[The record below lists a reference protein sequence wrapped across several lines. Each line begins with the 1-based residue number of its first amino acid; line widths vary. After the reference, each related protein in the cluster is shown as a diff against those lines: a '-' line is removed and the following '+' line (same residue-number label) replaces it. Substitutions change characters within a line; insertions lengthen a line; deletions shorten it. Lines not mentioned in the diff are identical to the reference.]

1 MYAGPSSKVMQNLY
15 DPHINQS
22 YRIKDHK
29 LKLIKNKAQ
38 YKHLSECNKVPTL
51 LTLLRILFLGRIGS
65 ISYVL
70 PIRQNID
77 ILNRDIRVDGAKFW
91 IIFKQLKLLRKA
103 GHLQLIQNSALS
115 VTRWHQCD
123 IRMTWNKTPLWILV
137 TFIAM
142 FKPKEIVSSTGNDKK
157 SIWMWIAIVFS
168 LAMLCIWIYLQLQI
182 QAAVGY

>member
-51 LTLLRILFLGRIGS
+51 LTLLRILFLGQIGS

-70 PIRQNID
+70 PIRQNMD
-77 ILNRDIRVDGAKFW
+77 ILNRDIRVPLLKFVW
-91 IIFKQLKLLRKA
+91 YDCLHLFWKIFVNFLTSTLLRAQNTTLLSKVRQRFFQILWPSQKTQTLTDVKMKLWRNHQLYL
-103 GHLQLIQNSALS
+103 HLIPTLPGFNFL
-115 VTRWHQCD
+115 
-123 IRMTWNKTPLWILV
+123 K
-137 TFIAM
+137 F
-142 FKPKEIVSSTGNDKK
+142 
-157 SIWMWIAIVFS
+157 
-168 LAMLCIWIYLQLQI
+168 
-182 QAAVGY
+182 

>member
-70 PIRQNID
+70 PIRQNMD
-77 ILNRDIRVDGAKFW
+77 ILNRDIRVPLLKF
-91 IIFKQLKLLRKA
+91 
-103 GHLQLIQNSALS
+103 
-115 VTRWHQCD
+115 V
-123 IRMTWNKTPLWILV
+123 
-137 TFIAM
+137 
-142 FKPKEIVSSTGNDKK
+142 
-157 SIWMWIAIVFS
+157 
-168 LAMLCIWIYLQLQI
+168 
-182 QAAVGY
+182 

>member
-70 PIRQNID
+70 PIRQNMD
-77 ILNRDIRVDGAKFW
+77 ILNRDIRVPLLKFVW
-91 IIFKQLKLLRKA
+91 YDCLHLFWKIFVNFLTSTLLRA
-103 GHLQLIQNSALS
+103 Q
-115 VTRWHQCD
+115 
-123 IRMTWNKTPLWILV
+123 NKTLLSKLRQRFFQISWSPQTFLKRMQKTNQIWETWSFKIVKLSNGEIL
-137 TFIAM
+137 
-142 FKPKEIVSSTGNDKK
+142 
-157 SIWMWIAIVFS
+157 
-168 LAMLCIWIYLQLQI
+168 
-182 QAAVGY
+182 

>member
-70 PIRQNID
+70 PIQQNMD
-77 ILNRDIRVDGAKFW
+77 ILNRDIRAPLLKFVW
-91 IIFKQLKLLRKA
+91 YDCLHLFWKIFVNFLTSTLLRAQNMTSCRNHDKDFFKYC
-103 GHLQLIQNSALS
+103 GLLQRRHRRGARPSQ
-115 VTRWHQCD
+115 VR
-123 IRMTWNKTPLWILV
+123 PLQWRRAAAAAAA
-137 TFIAM
+137 FS
-142 FKPKEIVSSTGNDKK
+142 FSK
-157 SIWMWIAIVFS
+157 SR
-168 LAMLCIWIYLQLQI
+168 
-182 QAAVGY
+182 

>member
-22 YRIKDHK
+22 YCIKDHK

-70 PIRQNID
+70 PIRQNMD
-77 ILNRDIRVDGAKFW
+77 ILNRDIRVPLLKFVW
-91 IIFKQLKLLRKA
+91 YDCLHLFWKIFVNFLTSTLLCT
-103 GHLQLIQNSALS
+103 QNTMLLS
-115 VTRWHQCD
+115 KVQQRFTQMLWPSQ
-123 IRMTWNKTPLWILV
+123 KTQ
-137 TFIAM
+137 
-142 FKPKEIVSSTGNDKK
+142 
-157 SIWMWIAIVFS
+157 S
-168 LAMLCIWIYLQLQI
+168 LTLDSMYHTLEPT
-182 QAAVGY
+182 

>member
-70 PIRQNID
+70 PIRQNMD
-77 ILNRDIRVDGAKFW
+77 ILNRDIRVPLLKFVW
-91 IIFKQLKLLRKA
+91 YD
-103 GHLQLIQNSALS
+103 LS
-115 VTRWHQCD
+115 
-123 IRMTWNKTPLWILV
+123 
-137 TFIAM
+137 TFILKNLRQLFDKYAVARTEHDILS
-142 FKPKEIVSSTGNDKK
+142 KPRQRFFQILWPSQKTQTLTDVKMKLWRNHQ
-157 SIWMWIAIVFS
+157 
-168 LAMLCIWIYLQLQI
+168 LYLHLI
-182 QAAVGY
+182 PTLPGFNFLKF

>member
-1 MYAGPSSKVMQNLY
+1 MYTGPSSKVMQNLY

-77 ILNRDIRVDGAKFW
+77 ILNRDMRVHTY
-91 IIFKQLKLLRKA
+91 IIF
-103 GHLQLIQNSALS
+103 LITLDY
-115 VTRWHQCD
+115 VY
-123 IRMTWNKTPLWILV
+123 P
-137 TFIAM
+137 
-142 FKPKEIVSSTGNDKK
+142 
-157 SIWMWIAIVFS
+157 
-168 LAMLCIWIYLQLQI
+168 
-182 QAAVGY
+182 